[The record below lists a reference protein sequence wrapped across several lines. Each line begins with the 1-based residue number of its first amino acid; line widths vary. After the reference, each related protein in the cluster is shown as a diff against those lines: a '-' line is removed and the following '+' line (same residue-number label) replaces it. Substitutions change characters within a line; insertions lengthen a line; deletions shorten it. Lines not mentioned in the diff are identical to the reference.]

1 MTKTNNFKNV
11 SVNNVAIQEFE
22 NTELGFKVRCIKNE
36 DGSISMNA
44 EDTIIGFGL
53 IQKQIKKGKEYIS
66 IRWETFNNYCKDFGF
81 PTSWGK
87 TILYQKHYFI
97 C

>member
-53 IQKQIKKGKEYIS
+53 IQKQIKKGKDIS
-66 IRWETFNNYCKDFGF
+66 LSVGRHLTIIVRILVS